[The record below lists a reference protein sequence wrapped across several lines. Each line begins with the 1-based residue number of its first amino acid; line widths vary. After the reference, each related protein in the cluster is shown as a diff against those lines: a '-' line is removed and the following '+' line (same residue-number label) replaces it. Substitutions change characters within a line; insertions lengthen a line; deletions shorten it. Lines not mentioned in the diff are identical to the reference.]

1 MKKRVV
7 SLLLALVMLTSLLP
21 TAVWAE
27 DAYSVAPDSE
37 TQDVLQEQ
45 DKQDKQDEQEKQ
57 EQEKSEEQDDPAL
70 AQQPMLAA
78 AMPAAVPQQGAGTA
92 TDPYRISTADELAW
106 LAQEVNAGRG
116 ASYNAVL
123 GNDIDLESK
132 EWTPIGKNYS
142 YVYKGTFDGGDYTIS
157 GLKIDS
163 TAQYQA
169 LFGYVKGG
177 TIKNLKVE
185 GSVTS
190 SDQYTAG
197 IVAYGN
203 PVTVKNCT
211 NNVSVTAT
219 KKGYA
224 AGVVAYAYANSE
236 VMDCTNNGTMTR

>member
-45 DKQDKQDEQEKQ
+45 DKQDEQEKQ

-70 AQQPMLAA
+70 AQQPMLTAV
-78 AMPAAVPQQGAGTA
+78 MPAAATLEGKGTA
-92 TDPYRISTADELAW
+92 TEPYLISTAADLCAFRD
-106 LAQEVNAGRG
+106 EVNSG
-116 ASYNAVL
+116 ANKSTSTLCAKLVENITLVE
-123 GNDIDLESK
+123 D
-132 EWTPIGKNYS
+132 WTPIGKATNTYDS
-142 YVYKGTFDGGDYTIS
+142 YVAYGGTFDGGGYTIS

-163 TAQYQA
+163 NAQYQA

-190 SDQYTAG
+190 SDQYTY
-197 IVAYGN
+197 I
-203 PVTVKNCT
+203 C
-211 NNVSVTAT
+211 
-219 KKGYA
+219 
-224 AGVVAYAYANSE
+224 
-236 VMDCTNNGTMTR
+236 